1 MGLTVL
7 DYLRFDLI
15 LERVEER
22 MGRQA
27 ASDNQAKIV
36 RNVVAFVI
44 LPDGVDIQ
52 HSEGAHQSSGLALIC
67 ASWRVGCPLRP
78 KGLRHKYALYSSVV
92 DILEL
97 HQFT

>member
-1 MGLTVL
+1 MSLTVL
-7 DYLRFDLI
+7 DYLRLDLI

-22 MGRQA
+22 LGRQT
-27 ASDNQAKIV
+27 ASDNQAEIV
-36 RNVVAFVI
+36 GDVVAFVI

-52 HSEGAHQSSGLALIC
+52 YSESAHQSSGLALIC
-67 ASWRVGCPLRP
+67 ASWRVNCPLRP
-78 KGLRHKYALYSSVV
+78 KGSRHKYALYSSVV